1 MKQGDKDV
9 QAWSKVPEN
18 QRQAVYE
25 DYVNDLK
32 YDRTSNYGINSY
44 FRNTSKYQRY
54 VAYYKRDGDNKYKW
68 HLIREYSYPY
78 KTRTEYNRAL
88 KQYIKK
94 IDDGF
99 FDDE

>member
-32 YDRTSNYGINSY
+32 YDRTNIMGYVRIIGVNSKWD
-44 FRNTSKYQRY
+44 FVKSERNF
-54 VAYYKRDGDNKYKW
+54 
-68 HLIREYSYPY
+68 IMP
-78 KTRTEYNRAL
+78 
-88 KQYIKK
+88 
-94 IDDGF
+94 
-99 FDDE
+99 